1 MPSRH
6 KLSRSAC
13 TISHSSALARWWFR
27 RTGLE
32 ERLSD
37 DDVGSAV
44 DAIGPVVSVDA
55 EGRAGEE
62 HVGLE
67 VVEGRV
73 DRLRAVEDGREVGQA
88 VPGVVCSKQQ
98 VKTRLFAF

>member
-1 MPSRH
+1 MQ
-6 KLSRSAC
+6 
-13 TISHSSALARWWFR
+13 

-32 ERLSD
+32 ERLGD
-37 DDVGSAV
+37 DDVRSAV
-44 DAIGPVVSVDA
+44 DAIGPVVGVDA

-88 VPGVVCSKQQ
+88 VPGVVWSGRQ
-98 VKTRLFAF
+98 VKSR